1 MDIINTIQK
10 TGKDFCSFLDNRS
23 IILTPNQDGR
33 LESLN
38 SEGSVTDALR
48 EGFPDVPFLPK
59 EENRSFGDIDIQY
72 DESVFPPT
80 EQQLNFPI
88 NIKIVSE
95 TTQTYNAGGV
105 KLFHYSLY
113 GGGEIGFTALA
124 RKIRK
129 NPPTKLARE
138 YSYLTY
144 YKNSKKKPDF
154 FFLSDVSRESITTN
168 PSNPLQLR
176 QNIVLVD
183 RTPEEKL
190 RFILDLFEEVC
201 YKRALPYLKLAGL
214 EK

>member
-1 MDIINTIQK
+1 MSKLLKVRK
-10 TGKDFCSFLDNRS
+10 TGKDFCSFLDS
-23 IILTPNQDGR
+23 QTIILNSNPDGR

-38 SEGSVTDALR
+38 SEDSVTNALR
-48 EGFPDVPFLPK
+48 EGFPTVPFLPK
-59 EENRSFGDIDIQY
+59 EENRSFGDIDIKY

-80 EQQLNFPI
+80 GQQLHFPI
-88 NIKIVSE
+88 NVKMVNE
-95 TTQTYNAGGV
+95 TTSTYNAGGV
-105 KLFHYSLY
+105 KLFHYLLY

-124 RKIRK
+124 RKILK
-129 NPPTKLARE
+129 TPPTELARE

-144 YKNSKKKPDF
+144 YKKSMKKSDF
-154 FFLSDVSRESITTN
+154 FFLSDVSRDSITTN

-190 RFILDLFEEVC
+190 RFVLDLFEEVC